1 VAQRPTPW
9 RLVVVKVFTTR
20 GRLAVTICPLCAALV
35 VAAGQGRHDA
45 VHRALFDQAKEEQ

>member
-1 VAQRPTPW
+1 MAQRPTPW
-9 RLVVVKVFTTR
+9 PLAVVKVFTTR

-45 VHRALFDQAKEEQ
+45 VHRTQFDQTKEEQ